1 MVKADVMPSHR
12 WYRGAPDSP
21 SPPSLLQRKGAL
33 LPRRGPTSTKGDY
46 SGVADHL
53 CQIGGLYFV

>member
-1 MVKADVMPSHR
+1 MMPSHR